1 MYGYFRGYFETD
13 PSKKPISVLGFLEN
27 RGKDRTKNID
37 DDGYYFFALES
48 TSENIVLLGS
58 GSTNAESFLL
68 EQNSSPKDGA
78 GVTGI
83 TTEFT
88 LDQLSSVKINPQI
101 RAPIP
106 KTGTV
111 VASLFVPASGES
123 YDLAS
128 YFDYN
133 KEYLSFP
140 LTNVVESLYL
150 CASSTTNFNSS
161 TAQASISASLTWE
174 EQ

>member
-1 MYGYFRGYFETD
+1 M
-13 PSKKPISVLGFLEN
+13 KV
-27 RGKDRTKNID
+27 
-37 DDGYYFFALES
+37 
-48 TSENIVLLGS
+48 
-58 GSTNAESFLL
+58 
-68 EQNSSPKDGA
+68 
-78 GVTGI
+78 
-83 TTEFT
+83 
-88 LDQLSSVKINPQI
+88 NPQI

-123 YDLAS
+123 FDLAS

-161 TAQASISASLTWE
+161 TPQAEISASLTWE

>member
-1 MYGYFRGYFETD
+1 MD
-13 PSKKPISVLGFLEN
+13 
-27 RGKDRTKNID
+27 
-37 DDGYYFFALES
+37 
-48 TSENIVLLGS
+48 
-58 GSTNAESFLL
+58 
-68 EQNSSPKDGA
+68 A

-88 LDQLSSVKINPQI
+88 LDQLSSVKVNPQI

-111 VASLFVPASGES
+111 VASLFVPNSGEN

-140 LTNVVESLYL
+140 LTNVVEILYH
-150 CASSTTNFNSS
+150 CASSTTLYNSS